1 MRVHDLDLV
10 AFEHR
15 YIDELARFIATVMLD
30 NEESRR
36 RDFEHEGQCW
46 NSARCPPHAQLVS
59 VAPDAQMYP
68 RPLDCERNSRKG
80 VRIQW
85 KRSLEY
91 ERIHSLFGRDERQ

>member
-36 RDFEHEGQCW
+36 RDFEPAPVAGPDGAAPAHRLW
-46 NSARCPPHAQLVS
+46 PHRHGT
-59 VAPDAQMYP
+59 DAMFYGGI
-68 RPLDCERNSRKG
+68 RR
-80 VRIQW
+80 
-85 KRSLEY
+85 RSDST
-91 ERIHSLFGRDERQ
+91 R